1 MKNASPLIKAKY
13 ARLSIDL
20 YKRKPMD
27 YATILAEVQEY
38 MHRYFHEH
46 NDSRYVYHNET
57 HTQNVVT
64 AAIQMARHY
73 QLNEKD
79 FFIVVTA
86 AWFHDAGYFIQPA
99 NHEAGGAQLAEDF
112 LKSKSIDNATINA
125 VKGCIAATHMPQS
138 PHNLLEQI
146 VCDADLFHL
155 GTADFPERD
164 KLMRKEIELVKN
176 KDISKDQ
183 WRQGTIRL
191 LESHHYFTNYAQQ
204 LLDNMLAQ
212 NLQHLKEKQVEKQI
226 ADANPDDAPVETKNK
241 KKEKKKPEKGIETMF
256 RVISGNNQ
264 KLSNMADNKAHIM
277 ISVNSIILSAI
288 ISLILKNL
296 HEHQFLAIPTFM
308 ILTVSVL
315 TIIFSILATRPSI
328 PKGTFTEADIQQQK
342 VNLLFFG
349 NFYKMSLNQ
358 YNLGML
364 QVMEDRDFLYG
375 SLIKDVYFQGVV
387 LGKKYRLLRI
397 SYNIFMFGL
406 IASVIGFIIAAMF
419 SF

>member
-1 MKNASPLIKAKY
+1 
-13 ARLSIDL
+13 
-20 YKRKPMD
+20 MD
-27 YATILAEVQEY
+27 YATVLTEARDY
-38 MHRYFHEH
+38 MHRYFEEH

-57 HTQNVVT
+57 HTQHVVT
-64 AAIQMARHY
+64 AAEQIARHY
-73 QLNEKD
+73 QLDEKD
-79 FFIVVTA
+79 FFIVTVA

-99 NHEAGGAQLAEDF
+99 SHEAGGAQLAEDF
-112 LKSKSIDNATINA
+112 LKSRSVDEAAINA
-125 VKGCIAATHMPQS
+125 VKGCIVATHMPQN

-164 KLMRKEIELVKN
+164 KLMRKEAELVKN
-176 KDISKDQ
+176 TDISKEQ

-191 LESHHYFTNYAQQ
+191 LESHHYFTDYAQA
-204 LLDNMLAQ
+204 LLNDMQAQ
-212 NLQHLKEKQVEKQI
+212 NLQRLKEKQAEKQAVPASPGDTLI
-226 ADANPDDAPVETKNK
+226 ETKNK
-241 KKEKKKPEKGIETMF
+241 KTDKKKPDKGIETMF

-296 HEHQFLAIPTFM
+296 KEHQFLAIPTFM

-328 PKGTFTEADIQQQK
+328 PKGTFTEADIQAQK

-349 NFYKMSLNQ
+349 NFYKMSLEQ
-358 YNLGML
+358 YNNGML

-375 SLIKDVYFQGVV
+375 SLIKDVFSQGVV

-397 SYNIFMFGL
+397 SYNVFMFGL
-406 IASVIGFIIAAMF
+406 IVSVIGFIIAAMV